1 MIGPI
6 IVGAF
11 ALTCIFVAWDS
22 HRFSRNL
29 DLKIARIEGI
39 MAGAR
44 AYQKAEITE
53 LPDGRQIIMIDIGNK
68 ELFPELFDE

>member
-1 MIGPI
+1 MIGY
-6 IVGAF
+6 IVVGITAVSF
-11 ALTCIFVAWDS
+11 AWVIWSSYRFQS
-22 HRFSRNL
+22 HL

-68 ELFPELFDE
+68 GLFPELFDE